1 MLVLGNKSNM
11 SIKKFSLVGL
21 LNTFF
26 GLFII
31 FLAKWAGLDD
41 ITSNLTGYACGII
54 LSFSLNSRW
63 TFNYEGD
70 RLRAFIIFV
79 AITVLAYIANLVTVL
94 LLINLLYINS
104 YLAQS
109 LGIFPYFLISYYG
122 SKNLAFSK

>member
-1 MLVLGNKSNM
+1 M

-31 FLAKWAGLDD
+31 FLAKWAGLGD
-41 ITSNLTGYACGII
+41 IISNLTGYACGIL

-70 RLRAFIIFV
+70 QLRAFIIFV
-79 AITVLAYIANLVTVL
+79 AITVLAYLVNLATVL
-94 LLINLLYINS
+94 LSINLLHINS

-109 LGIFPYFLISYYG
+109 LGVLPYFLISYFG
-122 SKNLAFSK
+122 SKHFAFSK

>member
-1 MLVLGNKSNM
+1 MLVLVNKSNM

-21 LNTFF
+21 LNTFL

-31 FLAKWAGLDD
+31 FLAKWVGLGD
-41 ITSNLTGYACGII
+41 IISNLTGYACGII

-63 TFNYEGD
+63 SFNYEGD
-70 RLRAFIIFV
+70 QLRAFIIFV
-79 AITVLAYIANLVTVL
+79 IITVLAYLVNLVTVL

-109 LGIFPYFLISYYG
+109 LGILPYFLISYNG
-122 SKNLAFSK
+122 SKYFAFSK